1 MEKKLTQAAQELI
14 DEQAA
19 QELTDGKTVQE
30 LTDEQAEQAAGG
42 GVSTQ
47 ILSQVAARVIA
58 EAIEKEKRRQAM
70 S

>member
-1 MEKKLTQAAQELI
+1 MEKKLEKAMQELT

-19 QELTDGKTVQE
+19 QE

-47 ILSQVAARVIA
+47 ILSQVAAGVIA
-58 EAIEKEKRRQAM
+58 EAIEKEKRRQAR